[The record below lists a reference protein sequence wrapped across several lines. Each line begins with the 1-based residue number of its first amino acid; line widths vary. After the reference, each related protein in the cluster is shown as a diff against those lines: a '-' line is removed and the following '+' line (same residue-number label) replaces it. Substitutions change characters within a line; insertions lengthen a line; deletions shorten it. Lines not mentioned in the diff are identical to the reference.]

1 MQDTL
6 LSYPLADLSTEAVAK
21 FLDNATTRA
30 WRAEAQMPTLH
41 EAGQKDTILRI
52 ISGKSWSQHGSMV
65 EI

>member
-52 ISGKSWSQHGSMV
+52 I
-65 EI
+65 